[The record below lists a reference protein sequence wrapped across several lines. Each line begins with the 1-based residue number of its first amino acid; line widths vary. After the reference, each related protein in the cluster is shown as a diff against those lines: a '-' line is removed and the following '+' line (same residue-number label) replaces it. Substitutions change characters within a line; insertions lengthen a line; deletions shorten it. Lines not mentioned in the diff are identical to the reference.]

1 MKNLKT
7 IAFAFITMISLT
19 FFAQTKTVDAG
30 KSSINWIG
38 KKVTGSHEGT
48 IGIKSGNLVFAKDKL
63 KGGTFVV
70 DMPTIIVTDLAP
82 GKGKEDLEGHLKAN
96 DFFGT
101 AKFPTAT
108 LVFKKI
114 AAKKAGVY
122 TVTGDL
128 TIKGITKPIVFDLA
142 TTATTAATT
151 LKIDRTK
158 YDIKYNSG
166 NFFQN
171 LGDKVINDE
180 FELKVAL
187 LF

>member
-7 IAFAFITMISLT
+7 IAIAILATISLT
-19 FFAQTKTVDAG
+19 VSAQTKTVDAS
-30 KSSINWIG
+30 KSTINWVG

-48 IGIKSGNLVFAKDKL
+48 IGIKNGTLVFKKNKL
-63 KGGTFVV
+63 TGGTFVV
-70 DMPTIIVTDLAP
+70 DMNALTVTDLAS
-82 GKGKEDLEGHLKAN
+82 GKGKENLEGHLKAD

-101 AKFPTAT
+101 TKFPTST
-108 LVFKKI
+108 LVFKKV
-114 AAKKAGVY
+114 ASKANGIY

-128 TIKGITKPIVFDLA
+128 TIKGITKPIIFDLA

-151 LKIDRTK
+151 LKVDRTK

-171 LGDKVINDE
+171 LGDKVINDD

-187 LF
+187 QF